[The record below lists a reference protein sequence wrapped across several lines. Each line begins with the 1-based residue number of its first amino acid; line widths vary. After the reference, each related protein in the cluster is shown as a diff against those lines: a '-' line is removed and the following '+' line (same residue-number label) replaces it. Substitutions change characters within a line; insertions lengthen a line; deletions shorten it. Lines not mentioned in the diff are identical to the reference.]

1 MDKEA
6 SLAEDLVMHM
16 TFFSSLIIP
25 ALLTLFGLACVF
37 SKRDV
42 PSAFLEGAAD
52 GVRSGIG
59 LLPSLVILMTAVSM
73 FSASGAAEAL
83 SELLE
88 PIMTKLGIPSELIPL
103 IVVRP
108 VSGSGS
114 TAMLSEIFEKYGP
127 DSYAAKCASVLMASS
142 DTLVY
147 VAGVYMS
154 AAGVRKTRHTL
165 PAAFLVM
172 LLGIFLSCYSKEE
185 SFSSPV
191 HSVI

>member
-59 LLPSLVILMTAVSM
+59 LLPSLVRLSNRLQLDTSDHLRWPTTPFVRRQMVWALPRSL
-73 FSASGAAEAL
+73 AATERI
-83 SELLE
+83 S
-88 PIMTKLGIPSELIPL
+88 
-103 IVVRP
+103 
-108 VSGSGS
+108 
-114 TAMLSEIFEKYGP
+114 F
-127 DSYAAKCASVLMASS
+127 D
-142 DTLVY
+142 
-147 VAGVYMS
+147 
-154 AAGVRKTRHTL
+154 
-165 PAAFLVM
+165 
-172 LLGIFLSCYSKEE
+172 FLSSGYLDVS
-185 SFSSPV
+185 V
-191 HSVI
+191 HRVPHIHL